1 MPLPLS
7 GLPGMAATAFLAS
20 LLLGT
25 NGFGFALLA
34 VPGLLLFAPPAETV
48 QIVII
53 VSVAVL
59 LVIVPALRDAIE
71 IRLLLRFFLG
81 SLGGVPLGLLAL
93 RQADPGAVRIV
104 IGAVV
109 LGFAAVLA
117 VRRWGR
123 WNLVLRMRPERDL
136 AAGALAGAATALAG
150 ISGPPVVIY
159 LLLAEVP
166 MRTFRATLAAF
177 FMWCYGAAL
186 VADIATI
193 GVPGGVW
200 LRSAILIPFAW
211 AGGVCGRRLGDRLGA
226 AAAGTIALAVLTAA
240 GLYTLVAALV

>member
-1 MPLPLS
+1 MPMRLS
-7 GLPGMAATAFLAS
+7 ELTGMAATAFLAS

-34 VPGLLLFAPPAETV
+34 VPGLLLFAPPAEAV

-59 LVIVPALRDAIE
+59 LAILPALRDAVDG
-71 IRLLLRFFLG
+71 RLLLRFLLG
-81 SLGGVPLGLLAL
+81 SLGGVPLGLLAF
-93 RQADPGAVRIV
+93 RWADPAAVRIV
-104 IGAVV
+104 VGTAV
-109 LGFAAVLA
+109 LCFAAVLA
-117 VRRWGR
+117 LRRWGR
-123 WNLVLRMRPERDL
+123 LDLALRMRAGRDL
-136 AAGALAGAATALAG
+136 AAGAAAGAATALAG

-177 FMWCYGAAL
+177 FMWCYAATL
-186 VADIATI
+186 LADVATI
-193 GVPGGVW
+193 GVSGKVW

-226 AAAGTIALAVLTAA
+226 DTAGTLALAVLTAA
-240 GLYTLVAALV
+240 GLYTLFAALD